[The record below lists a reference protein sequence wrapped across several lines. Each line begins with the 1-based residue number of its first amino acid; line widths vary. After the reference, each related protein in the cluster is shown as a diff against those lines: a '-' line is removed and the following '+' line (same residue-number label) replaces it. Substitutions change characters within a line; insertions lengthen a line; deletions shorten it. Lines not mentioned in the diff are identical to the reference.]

1 MPAVC
6 LYAHKLAYLVGES
19 LNDDPISRI
28 VSCFEVLVSR
38 YNDKETS
45 RCEKTSFVA
54 SSLVLGVTCKSRP
67 SLFSLKKEP

>member
-1 MPAVC
+1 MLLERLLTGSNLDPQVRVPAVC

-38 YNDKETS
+38 YD
-45 RCEKTSFVA
+45 V
-54 SSLVLGVTCKSRP
+54 
-67 SLFSLKKEP
+67 